1 MRDRPSRPLVA
12 SARLLRAYRAAILH
26 DPIHERRQRLTG
38 IALMCG
44 AVASFACL
52 DTVAKYLGGY
62 MDTLQVVWA
71 RYTSAFLLTL
81 IISNPISR
89 PSLVRTTRP
98 FLQLGRSFLLVCS
111 TFFNFLSYRYL
122 QLDEAL
128 AIMFSTPFLVA
139 AIAGPLLGEWIG
151 WRRWTAICVGF
162 AGVLV
167 VIRPGVAG
175 FQWAA
180 LLSLAS
186 AFCYALYSIA
196 TRVLSRSNSNETT
209 LFYSNMV
216 GAVLMLPVVP
226 FVWTAPQQPLHIAL
240 MIVMGVFASFG
251 HFLLIAG
258 HRLAPASVLA
268 PFIYT
273 QIVWAVG
280 FGFLV
285 FGGRAPYLDAGRLGH
300 CDCVRALSVPP
311 RTGREGRL
319 VSGPAAAALLRVR
332 DWG

>member
-1 MRDRPSRPLVA
+1 LQDLS
-12 SARLLRAYRAAILH
+12 IQ
-26 DPIHERRQRLTG
+26 DRRQRLTG

-52 DTVAKYLGGY
+52 DAVAKYLGGT
-62 MDTLQVVWA
+62 MDVLQVVWA

-89 PSLVRTTRP
+89 PSLIGTTRP
-98 FLQLGRSFLLVCS
+98 ALQLGRSFLLLGS
-111 TFFNFLSYRYL
+111 TFFNFLAYRYL

-139 AIAGPLLGEWIG
+139 ALAGPVLGEWIG

-167 VIRPGVAG
+167 VIRPGVG
-175 FQWAA
+175 SFQWAA

-196 TRVLSRSNSNETT
+196 TRVLSHTDSNETT

-216 GAVLMLPVVP
+216 GAVLMLPVLP
-226 FVWTAPQQPLHIAL
+226 FVWTPPQQPLHIAL
-240 MIVMGVFASFG
+240 MVVMGVFASFG
-251 HFLLIAG
+251 HYLLIAA
-258 HRLAPASVLA
+258 HRLAPASVLS
-268 PFIYT
+268 PFIYS
-273 QIVWAVG
+273 QIVWAVT

-285 FGGRAPYLDAGRLGH
+285 FGDLPHAGTLLGSGIVIASGLYLFHRERTVKGRP
-300 CDCVRALSVPP
+300 
-311 RTGREGRL
+311 
-319 VSGPAAAALLRVR
+319 
-332 DWG
+332 